1 MFGDHFYH
9 QRIRNAVAVFGS
21 LFNNIKVVR
30 KNTSGASISQVK
42 VPLSYA
48 PKRDFLSR
56 LDAMADGE
64 QAERSIAIK
73 LPRMS
78 FEIVAMQYD
87 ALRQLPKVNNCVVP
101 GSTYGES
108 SQVYTPVP
116 YNINFQLNV
125 YAKGQDD
132 ALQIVEQILPYFTPS
147 YTLTMKPL
155 EDFDGIKEDTPV
167 TLQGITFSDDYE
179 APLEARRTV
188 IYTLDF
194 EMKISMYKAIA
205 TATPIITQYD
215 IENADLDGNVF
226 FNITDSAAIA
236 TNTTKTI
243 NEDTKLTVDNY
254 QVTNAPLT
262 THGLQLGTTTPSNG
276 TATVTYSKRL
286 VSASGIIVA
295 VGEYTYQPDSDF
307 SGTDTFTI
315 DLLYGDSAE
324 PHKLSQTIN
333 ITINAVQDVT
343 STSLGPFS
351 VDLSSGNP
359 ESVEDVSGNDPFTN
373 PTYTIVSQGT
383 RGVASISSAGI
394 LTYGAST
401 AGTDT
406 IVYGVT
412 PVGGIRENVTVTY
425 NNTV

>member
-21 LFNNIKVVR
+21 LFNNINVVR

-56 LDAMADGE
+56 LDAMTDGE

-87 ALRQLPKVNNCVVP
+87 ALRQLPKVNNCTVP

-147 YTLTMKPL
+147 YTVTMKPL

-226 FNITDSAAIA
+226 FNIVDSAAIA
-236 TNTTKTI
+236 TNTIKTI

-254 QVTNAPLT
+254 QVNNAPLT
-262 THGLQLGTTTPSNG
+262 THGLQLGSTTPSNG

-286 VSASGIIVA
+286 VSASGIVVA
-295 VGEYTYQPDSDF
+295 QGEYTYLPDSDF
-307 SGTDTFTI
+307 NGTDTFTI
-315 DLLYGDSAE
+315 DLLYGDSAS
-324 PHKLSQTIN
+324 PQKLSQTIN
-333 ITINAVQDVT
+333 VTINAVQDVT
-343 STSLGPFS
+343 ATILGPFA
-351 VDLSSGNP
+351 VTIGAPYVLDLTT
-359 ESVEDVSGNDPFTN
+359 NDNFASA
-373 PTYTIVSQGT
+373 TYSLISQGT
-383 RGVASISSAGI
+383 RGTASITSGGN
-394 LTYGAST
+394 LTYNAST
-401 AGTDT
+401 AGTDE

-412 PVGGIRENVTVTY
+412 PTGGTRENVTVRFT
-425 NNTV
+425 NSV

>member
-21 LFNNIKVVR
+21 LFNNINVVR

-56 LDAMADGE
+56 LDAMTDGE

-87 ALRQLPKVNNCVVP
+87 AMRQLPKVNNCTVP

-147 YTLTMKPL
+147 YTVTMKPL

-226 FNITDSAAIA
+226 FNIVDSAAIA
-236 TNTTKTI
+236 TNTIKTI

-254 QVTNAPLT
+254 QVNNAPLT
-262 THGLQLGTTTPSNG
+262 THGLQLGSTTPSNG

-286 VSASGIIVA
+286 VSASGIVVA
-295 VGEYTYQPDSDF
+295 QGEYTYLPDSDF
-307 SGTDTFTI
+307 NGTDTFTI
-315 DLLYGDSAE
+315 DLLYGDSAS
-324 PHKLSQTIN
+324 PQKLSQTIN
-333 ITINAVQDVT
+333 VTINAVQDVT
-343 STSLGPFS
+343 ATILGPFAVTIGS
-351 VDLSSGNP
+351 PYILDLTT
-359 ESVEDVSGNDPFTN
+359 NDDFASA
-373 PTYTIVSQGT
+373 TYSLISQGT
-383 RGVASISSAGI
+383 RGQATITSGGN
-394 LTYGAST
+394 LTYNGST
-401 AGTDT
+401 AGTDE

-412 PVGGIRENVTVTY
+412 PTGGTRENVTVRFT
-425 NNTV
+425 NSV

>member
-21 LFNNIKVVR
+21 LFNNISVVR

-64 QAERSIAIK
+64 QAERSIAVK

-87 ALRQLPKVNNCVVP
+87 AMRQLPKVNNCVVP

-116 YNINFQLNV
+116 YNINFQLSV

-179 APLEARRTV
+179 APLESRRTI

-205 TATPIITQYD
+205 TPTPIITQYD

-236 TNTTKTI
+236 TNTIKTI
-243 NEDTKLTVDNY
+243 NEDTTLTVDNY

-307 SGTDTFTI
+307 NGTDTFTI
-315 DLLYGDSAE
+315 DLLYGDSAQ
-324 PHKLSQTIN
+324 PQKLPQTIN
-333 ITINAVQDVT
+333 VTISAVQDVT
-343 STSLGPFS
+343 ATILGPFS
-351 VDLSSGNP
+351 VTIGSPYILDLTT
-359 ESVEDVSGNDPFTN
+359 NDNFASA
-373 PTYTIVSQGT
+373 TYSLISQGT
-383 RGVASISSAGI
+383 RGQATITSGGN
-394 LTYGAST
+394 LTYNGST
-401 AGTDT
+401 AGTDE

-412 PVGGIRENVTVTY
+412 PTGGTRENVTVRFT
-425 NNTV
+425 NSV

>member
-1 MFGDHFYH
+1 MFGSHFYH

-21 LFNNIKVVR
+21 LFNNINVVR

-48 PKRDFLSR
+48 PKRDFLAR
-56 LDAMADGE
+56 LDGMENGE
-64 QAERSIAIK
+64 EGERSIAVK

-87 ALRQLPKVNNCVVP
+87 ALRQLPKVNMCVVP
-101 GSTYGES
+101 GATYGEA

-147 YTLTMKPL
+147 YTLTMRPL
-155 EDFDGIKEDTPV
+155 EDFAGIKEDTPV

-194 EMKISMYKAIA
+194 EMKIAMYKAID
-205 TATPIITQYD
+205 TTSPIITQYD

-226 FNITDSAAIA
+226 FNIKDSAAVA
-236 TNTTKTI
+236 TNTIKTI
-243 NEDTKLTVDNY
+243 SEDTKLTVDNY

-262 THGLQLGTTTPSNG
+262 AHGLQLGTTTPSNG

-295 VGEYTYQPDSDF
+295 MGEYTYQPDSDF

-315 DLLYGDSAE
+315 DLLYGDSSM
-324 PHKLSQTIN
+324 PKKLPQSIN
-333 ITINAVQDVT
+333 VTVSAIQDVT
-343 STSLGPFS
+343 ATILGPFTVTIGS
-351 VDLSSGNP
+351 PFALDLTT
-359 ESVEDVSGNDPFTN
+359 NDTFASA
-373 PTYTIVSQGT
+373 TYSLISQGN
-383 RGVASISSAGI
+383 RGQATITSGGN
-394 LTYGAST
+394 LTYNAST
-401 AGTDT
+401 SGTDE

-412 PVGGIRENVTVTY
+412 PTGGTRESVTVRFT
-425 NNTV
+425 NSV